1 MEGGIGLIYSDC
13 RILGNYISND
23 PESGIS
29 LSEASSYIENNTIVN
44 CSVGIHLIWLA
55 GMNKIYNNTLIHNDK
70 GISIWGSGG
79 NSILNNTISKNNI
92 GILVDGW
99 AMDQAGDNSILN
111 NTISNNNIGISL
123 EGDSS
128 GNVVA
133 NNRVELNTQC
143 GVYINQIKD
152 NLGEKYVGKE
162 SYYGINR
169 FYNNIFNNTV
179 NFLMTHRQLYRRCCE
194 GRL

>member
-1 MEGGIGLIYSDC
+1 
-13 RILGNYISND
+13 
-23 PESGIS
+23 
-29 LSEASSYIENNTIVN
+29 

-133 NNRVELNTQC
+133 NNRVELNTQYA
-143 GVYINQIKD
+143 VYINQIKD

-179 NFLMTHRQLYRRCCE
+179 NIFNDTGNYTGDVAKEDYSPGGNSIYLNTSKTSDTNIICGPYI
-194 GRL
+194 G